1 MKKFFIT
8 LSLVAVSLS
17 MASCEYLKKLEEK
30 AAKGETAEVNGH
42 NEGAVAPVTNPNEVR
57 VYSNAYDGFV
67 NVRSQP
73 SAKSAILGKLKNG
86 PDYLVQLGVQG
97 KWIIVQWQNGIGY
110 VNSSVVGYTP
120 WEPVYL
126 GIDGNGI
133 QGVYVDSDSPW
144 GIYLVFS
151 NGKFAKWR
159 IPRGSSDSRI
169 YLYYGTWRFEGMDII
184 FTTKYVIERDNDFVG
199 ARVGAEVRLP
209 VKSKMMGNHEKQ
221 ELEEFYGEK
230 YHILHDHIC
239 LSEAD
244 FAAEKKKVNKLVSL
258 K

>member
-30 AAKGETAEVNGH
+30 AAKGEVAEVNGH

-73 SAKSAILGKLKNG
+73 SAKSAILGRLKNG

-110 VNSSVVGYTP
+110 VNKSVVGYTP
-120 WEPVYL
+120 WKPVYL
-126 GIDGNGI
+126 SVDGDWI
-133 QGVYVDSDSPW
+133 QGVYQGGEPYFREFVDDLW
-144 GIYLVFS
+144 IFS
-151 NGKFAKWR
+151 NGKFAYVDNGGGTGE
-159 IPRGSSDSRI
+159 P
-169 YLYYGTWRFEGMDII
+169 LAYGTWKFEGKEIVL
-184 FTTKYVIERDNDFVG
+184 TTKLVVDDWFEGVAKEQRLVVDVPNRTVGGKPKVQPANYNKFV
-199 ARVGAEVRLP
+199 
-209 VKSKMMGNHEKQ
+209 
-221 ELEEFYGEK
+221 
-230 YHILHDHIC
+230 
-239 LSEAD
+239 
-244 FAAEKKKVNKLVSL
+244 AEKKQVNKLVSL